1 MNFKNKRLLTIGCV
15 TVGVLVI
22 LLVGYYVFQAL
33 KPTQPLLAVEAVES
47 NHIERHIKTA
57 SRFDCLL
64 LEMLSAM
71 AESPSTETAI
81 EIDNQGEKILDSRI
95 AAKQL
100 LQQKLQE
107 QMVLGYQLLIALHQ
121 SKQSV
126 NKLLNASN
134 PKSTDSLKQ
143 LQQKY
148 DEQIFLLAEVG
159 AFLGESEVQLMAER
173 LLGGFPNQAD
183 ALLHRIQAFLGDHG
197 Y

>member
-1 MNFKNKRLLTIGCV
+1 MNFKNKRLLAIECV
-15 TVGVLVI
+15 TIGVLVI

-33 KPTQPLLAVEAVES
+33 TTTQPLLVVEVVES
-47 NHIERHIKTA
+47 NHIEQHRKKA
-57 SRFDCLL
+57 SRFDYLL
-64 LEMLSAM
+64 LEMLSAR
-71 AESPSTETAI
+71 AESPATETTI
-81 EIDNQGEKILDSRI
+81 EIDNQREKILDKRI
-95 AAKQL
+95 KAKQL
-100 LQQKLQE
+100 LQRKLQE

-134 PKSTDSLKQ
+134 PESTDSLKQ

-173 LLGGFPNQAD
+173 LFGEFPHQAD

-197 Y
+197 H